1 MIKKTTLIENLEEIN
16 NVYQSDFKIDLLKK
30 NEIEQLVNEYG
41 TDYENEV
48 DFNEFSEIY
57 YNFIYKIV

>member
-1 MIKKTTLIENLEEIN
+1 M
-16 NVYQSDFKIDLLKK
+16 YASDFKIDLLKK
-30 NEIEQLVNEYG
+30 NEIEQLVNEHG

-48 DFNEFSEIY
+48 DLDEVSEIY